1 VRRTVLAAAL
11 VLAVAGGVFLLREAT
26 QNRPDPVVDG
36 SRTTIE
42 FTVDTNR
49 FARGEPVAATTLW
62 SVCSATVGGAVSA
75 APLPVADD
83 RWRVTVEPAIG
94 KHGRARLV
102 GCIEDVTIDRILG
115 HVASLTS
122 TP

>member
-1 VRRTVLAAAL
+1 MRRVVLAAAL
-11 VLAVAGGVFLLREAT
+11 VGALAGGVFELREAT
-26 QNRPDPVVDG
+26 QNRPDRVVAG
-36 SRTTIE
+36 SLTTVD

-49 FARGEPVAATTLW
+49 FARGESVAATTLW
-62 SVCSATVGGAVSA
+62 AVCSATVGGAVSA
-75 APLPVADD
+75 APLPVGED

-94 KHGRARLV
+94 EHGRARLV
-102 GCIEDVTIDRILG
+102 GCLEDVTIDRVLG